1 MATATPAGV
10 DGHRSPKR
18 ASRERKGNQSSAHIP
33 FGGSVADDSTF
44 RNTVTSTVSTDVA
57 PSAEPPAA
65 AVARTVR
72 RIWADVLEVD
82 IASID
87 LHHSDFFELGGYSLL
102 ALQSIGRLL
111 AEYGV
116 DEVASVELEG
126 ALLNR
131 LFEDA
136 TPMAQA
142 ECLVAGGHGGA
153 APGGDAGP

>member
-1 MATATPAGV
+1 M
-10 DGHRSPKR
+10 
-18 ASRERKGNQSSAHIP
+18 
-33 FGGSVADDSTF
+33 
-44 RNTVTSTVSTDVA
+44 TSTVPTEDA
-57 PSAEPPAA
+57 PSGEPPAA
-65 AVARTVR
+65 EAVAGAVR
-72 RIWADVLEVD
+72 RIWAEVLEVEVE
-82 IASID
+82 SID
-87 LHHSDFFELGGYSLL
+87 IHHSDFFELGGYSLL

-142 ECLVAGGHGGA
+142 ECLVTSLVDGGHGGA
-153 APGGDAGP
+153 AQGGDAGP

>member
-1 MATATPAGV
+1 MAEA
-10 DGHRSPKR
+10 
-18 ASRERKGNQSSAHIP
+18 
-33 FGGSVADDSTF
+33 
-44 RNTVTSTVSTDVA
+44 
-57 PSAEPPAA
+57 
-65 AVARTVR
+65 VR
-72 RIWADVLEVD
+72 RIWAEVLEVEVE
-82 IASID
+82 SID
-87 LHHSDFFELGGYSLL
+87 IHHSDFFELGGYSLL

-111 AEYGV
+111 AEYGI

-142 ECLVAGGHGGA
+142 QCLVAGGA